1 MWVRFGKDER
11 RNERAL
17 PTLGQSEGSA
27 VREDDVPPAG
37 DTKPEP
43 SECGSGLERR
53 RKGAGEEC
61 PRLGVPNK
69 ADFTPTTFHVKHPA
83 PSPPLFCKPCYAP
96 IGNHLK

>member
-1 MWVRFGKDER
+1 MTSYSYRKR
-11 RNERAL
+11 RACLSAL
-17 PTLGQSEGSA
+17 AEGLRQAAPPPLPSPL
-27 VREDDVPPAG
+27 PPAG

-43 SECGSGLERR
+43 SGCGSGLERR